1 MENKENL
8 EQEILSNE
16 EENQTSENSSVEEK
30 NLDKKSSKPEN
41 KKNEEIV
48 NDEDLSEDELYA
60 KIQTEKLLKRK
71 QSKKMATFIGMCFA
85 FVLAVV
91 VIVLAAV
98 PVSLK
103 PKCVDSGFA
112 SVALF
117 PGTTNGVSYTQG
129 EEGYKEFMKFYDKSF
144 SQSYISAIFSGSLY
158 SYDIEE
164 KYEDVNKVLGTSG
177 ELISNNTYYVRL
189 RYAEEQVF
197 THQNGKAYVSNYSNS
212 KWADGKLT
220 FTDVYVVVNNT
231 SGFQKTEVYV
241 VVNYPDFDEDGN
253 KVGTKKRL
261 ITITVK
267 ANTYEIYNAW
277 SDLTK

>member
-8 EQEILSNE
+8 EQEIVSNEGETQNSEETSVEEVISEEKEIKSKNKKETVNE
-16 EENQTSENSSVEEK
+16 EE
-30 NLDKKSSKPEN
+30 
-41 KKNEEIV
+41 
-48 NDEDLSEDELYA
+48 LSEDELYA

-71 QSKKMATFIGMCFA
+71 QNKKMATFVGMCFA

-103 PKCVDSGFA
+103 PRCVDSGFA

-129 EEGYKEFMKFYDKSF
+129 EDGYKEFMKYYDKSF

-241 VVNYPDFDEDGN
+241 VVNYPDFDENGN
-253 KVGTKKRL
+253 KVGTKERL

-267 ANTYEIYNAW
+267 ANTYEIFNAW